1 MEFTID
7 IDDGRLADALNV
19 SEDEV
24 EEAFEQLDD
33 EDIAAILVDRVIS
46 YAAKHASEV
55 EVSGYDS
62 GYDDED
68 DDY

>member
-7 IDDGRLADALNV
+7 IDDGRLADALGV

-24 EEAFEQLDD
+24 EEAFGQLDND
-33 EDIAAILVDRVIS
+33 EIESILIDRAIS

-55 EVSGYDS
+55 EVSDYAS
-62 GYDDED
+62 SYDDED